1 MSDHNQDMSV
11 LVQLQQQLGEV
22 QGQLKMMTSMI
33 QQNHESTHQRI
44 NDFRHAIEGRIDG
57 VEARI
62 GAVEGRIDTVDKNE
76 RGTALRGASSGAL
89 SGALVAAG
97 IEIIKRLVP

>member
-1 MSDHNQDMSV
+1 MSDPNQQ
-11 LVQLQQQLGEV
+11 LLQQVGEV
-22 QGQLKMMTSMI
+22 QGQLKLITQMI

-62 GAVEGRIDTVDKNE
+62 DSVEDRIDTVVKNE
-76 RGTALRGASSGAL
+76 RGTALRVAGIGSMSGAI
-89 SGALVAAG
+89 AAAAVELVKHLG
-97 IEIIKRLVP
+97 SR

>member
-1 MSDHNQDMSV
+1 MSDIANAAV
-11 LVQLQQQLGEV
+11 LSELGQVKGQLQ
-22 QGQLKMMTSMI
+22 MMTAMI

-44 NDFRHAIEGRIDG
+44 NDFRHAIEGRIDS

-76 RGTALRGASSGAL
+76 RGTALR
-89 SGALVAAG
+89 AAG
-97 IEIIKRLVP
+97 AGGVSAAIVAGAIEALKMLAHR

>member
-1 MSDHNQDMSV
+1 MSDPNQQ
-11 LVQLQQQLGEV
+11 LLQQVGEV
-22 QGQLKMMTSMI
+22 QGQLKLITQMI

-62 GAVEGRIDTVDKNE
+62 DGVEGRIDTIDKNE
-76 RGTALRGASSGAL
+76 RGTAMKVASIGGFSGAI
-89 SGALVAAG
+89 AAAAVELAKHLG
-97 IEIIKRLVP
+97 TR

>member
-1 MSDHNQDMSV
+1 MSDPNQQ
-11 LVQLQQQLGEV
+11 LLQQVGEV
-22 QGQLKMMTSMI
+22 QGQLKLITQMI

-62 GAVEGRIDTVDKNE
+62 DGVESRIDTIDKNE
-76 RGTALRGASSGAL
+76 RGTALKVAGTGAITA
-89 SGALVAAG
+89 AIVTAG
-97 IEIIKRLVP
+97 IEVTKLLLHR